1 MIPAIAAPSLGHV
14 PLTLPRLAE
23 SVPRKIVPGRLGAA
37 NASISHFLLDARAF
51 RDTDLPESFDDSMR
65 ACEQALAKWVAREIG
80 PLRCL
85 RPSFH
90 MQVLNGLGNY
100 VDQHHEA
107 NGREPLGYGGVEI
120 SWCEASVQEW
130 PVGQCLEELE
140 ATLAGLGATV
150 LNVLHRQSLRAYP
163 IFTPEVACDVA
174 SWVYWYGEEDE
185 ETALDMHCGEDEAE
199 REAARAEMVSR
210 DLLDDAFPAWAR
222 TWPGRR
228 SRGQGPAGWKTIDL
242 RKALPLLT
250 DPGQRGI
257 VADAIAL
264 ARLHIEDEFRC
275 DCDGEFVGFGAVL
288 SWSESDLT
296 TRVFDDLMQQAHEGE
311 CHDRMGEVQIALNT
325 PSALKKW
332 QQSMRPRFKAIGLID
347 RLIGTLSGGDC
358 PRPQ

>member
-1 MIPAIAAPSLGHV
+1 VIPAIASLSREQV
-14 PLTLPRLAE
+14 ALALPRLAE

-37 NASISHFLLDARAF
+37 NASISRFLLDARAF
-51 RDTDLPESFDDSMR
+51 RDSDLPESFDDSMR
-65 ACEQALAKWVAREIG
+65 ACEQALAKWIAREIG

-100 VDQHHEA
+100 VDPHHKVI
-107 NGREPLGYGGVEI
+107 GREPSGYGGVEI

-130 PVGQCLEELE
+130 PVGRRLDELE
-140 ATLAGLGATV
+140 SALPGLGATV
-150 LNVLHRQSLRAYP
+150 LHVLHRQSLRAYP

-185 ETALDMHCGEDEAE
+185 ETALDMHCGGDEAE

-228 SRGQGPAGWKTIDL
+228 SREREPAGLKTIDL
-242 RKALPLLT
+242 RKALPRLA
-250 DPGQRGI
+250 DPRQRGI

-264 ARLHIEDEFRC
+264 ARLHIADEFRC

-296 TRVFDDLMQQAHEGE
+296 IRVFDDLMQQAHEGD
-311 CHDRMGEVQIALNT
+311 CYDRMGEVQIALNM

-332 QQSMRPRFKAIGLID
+332 QQAMRPRFKAIGLID
-347 RLIGTLSGGDC
+347 RLIGALSGRDWG
-358 PRPQ
+358 

>member
-1 MIPAIAAPSLGHV
+1 MIPATALPNRGRVA
-14 PLTLPRLAE
+14 LTLPRLAE

-37 NASISHFLLDARAF
+37 NASISRFLLDAKAF
-51 RDTDLPESFDDSMR
+51 RDADLPESFDDSMR

-90 MQVLNGLGNY
+90 MQVLNGQGNTIDRY
-100 VDQHHEA
+100 REA
-107 NGREPLGYGGVEI
+107 NGREPAGYSGVEI

-130 PVGQCLEELE
+130 PVGRRLEELE
-140 ATLAGLGATV
+140 TAFTGLGATV
-150 LNVLHRQSLRAYP
+150 LHVLHRQSLRAYP
-163 IFTPEVACDVA
+163 LFTPEVAREAA

-199 REAARAEMVSR
+199 REAARAEMVTR

-222 TWPGRR
+222 TWPGRQ
-228 SRGQGPAGWKTIDL
+228 SRGQEPVGWKTIDL
-242 RKALPLLT
+242 RKALPLLA
-250 DPGQRGI
+250 DPRQRGI
-257 VADAIAL
+257 VTDAIAL
-264 ARLHIEDEFRC
+264 ARLRIEDEFRC

-311 CHDRMGEVQIALNT
+311 CYDRMGEVRIALNA
-325 PSALKKW
+325 PSAMRKW
-332 QQSMRPRFKAIGLID
+332 QRVMRPRCRAIGLID
-347 RLIGTLSGGDC
+347 RLIGALSG
-358 PRPQ
+358 